1 MIADSPELQNAFPA
15 VDCGQQPLGNRVIV
29 QIRRTKKTS
38 SGGLILVEDTKETE
52 KWNTTVA
59 KLIKLGPLAFKN
71 RNTAESWPEGAWVE
85 VGDYVRVPRWGGDRW
100 EVAIEGEDEPAL
112 FVVFNDHELITKVTG
127 DPLKI
132 KAFIL

>member
-1 MIADSPELQNAFPA
+1 MTAEVNPLQEAFPE

-29 QIRRTKKTS
+29 QIRRVKKVS
-38 SGGLILVEDTKETE
+38 AGGIELVSDTKETE

-85 VGDYVRVPRWGGDRW
+85 VGDFVRVPRWGGDRW
-100 EVAIEGEDEPAL
+100 EVVVEGEREPAL
-112 FVVFNDHELITKVTG
+112 FVVFNDHELITKVLG

>member
-1 MIADSPELQNAFPA
+1 MIADSPELQEAFPK

-29 QIRRTKKTS
+29 QIRRVKKVS
-38 SGGLILVEDTKETE
+38 AGKIILVADTKETE

-59 KLIKLGPLAFKN
+59 RLVKLGPLAFKN

-85 VGDYVRVPRWGGDRW
+85 VGDFVRVPRWGGDRW
-100 EVAIEGEDEPAL
+100 EVAIEGEEDPAL
-112 FVVFNDHELITKVTG
+112 FVVFNDHELITKVIG

>member
-1 MIADSPELQNAFPA
+1 MIADSPELQEAFPE

-29 QIRRTKKTS
+29 QIRRVKKVS
-38 SGGLILVEDTKETE
+38 AGKIILVADTKETE

-85 VGDYVRVPRWGGDRW
+85 VGDFVRVPRWGGDRW
-100 EVAIEGEDEPAL
+100 EVAIEGEEDPAL

>member
-1 MIADSPELQNAFPA
+1 MTQDTSELALAFPD
-15 VDCGQQPLGNRVIV
+15 VDCGQDPLGTRVIV
-29 QIRRTKKTS
+29 QIRRVKQVSAGKI
-38 SGGLILVEDTKETE
+38 ILVQDTKETE

-59 KLIKLGPLAFKN
+59 RLVKLGPLAFKN
-71 RNTAESWPEGAWVE
+71 RNTGEAWPEGMWAS
-85 VGDYVRVPRWGGDRW
+85 VGDFVRVPRWGGDRW
-100 EVAIEGEDEPAL
+100 EIPIEGEDEPAL